1 MTLVISFGNMDQTP
15 LQDDVVITVNGEE
28 ITLFEFQEEFSN
40 KLVEFQD
47 LLGDEVPE
55 VLEQTIKESA
65 AEDLIIRRL
74 LLDYLSNSGY
84 RVSPEYVAELIR
96 TNETFLLTIL
106 HANNEIGNIYPV
118 KEIGELCKKNDILF
132 HVDGAQ
138 SVGKINVNV
147 ANLNIDIL
155 SFSSHKIYG
164 PKGIGGLYIKHK
176 SPKIHL

>member
-1 MTLVISFGNMDQTP
+1 MLQAIRDKFTGWIAIVFIVLISMTLVISFGNMDQTP

-55 VLEQTIKESA
+55 VLEQSIKESA

-74 LLDYLSNSGY
+74 LLDYLSESGY

-96 TNETFLLTIL
+96 T
-106 HANNEIGNIYPV
+106 
-118 KEIGELCKKNDILF
+118 K
-132 HVDGAQ
+132 
-138 SVGKINVNV
+138 
-147 ANLNIDIL
+147 
-155 SFSSHKIYG
+155 
-164 PKGIGGLYIKHK
+164 
-176 SPKIHL
+176 